1 MRISCRP
8 ALYRRQYLLSEKF
21 ERAIRFGRVHPGQ
34 LAHRDE
40 LRDGSVVEDLFD
52 APSHEIDRPQKPGAF
67 KPFRVGANE
76 GLARIRAISCGEP
89 FRVELG
95 LIDHRRARLEPR
107 LHLAISNVNDTA
119 RNDAIARRVLA
130 HLLEGVEVEH
140 DFALAADRR
149 EAEVEFRRALDGL
162 GRRRPPKDLRMG
174 LAYRPWQHAHTAKM
188 EILAIEVEALTG
200 PCAAQN
206 LECFERAAEP
216 LAAWNTEALK
226 LLRTVAQ
233 SESEPQASV

>member
-8 ALYRRQYLLSEKF
+8 ILYCRQYLLSEKF

-40 LRDGSVVEDLFD
+40 LRDRSVVEDLFD
-52 APSHEIDRPQKPGAF
+52 ALSHEIDRPQKPGAF

-76 GLARIRAISCGEP
+76 GLARIGTISCSEP
-89 FRVELG
+89 FRVKLG
-95 LIDHRRARLEPR
+95 LINHRRARLAPR
-107 LHLAISNVNDTA
+107 LLLAISNVNDTA

-130 HLLEGVEVEH
+130 HLLERVEVEH
-140 DFALAADRR
+140 DFAPAADRR

-174 LAYRPWQHAHTAKM
+174 LPLRLWTS
-188 EILAIEVEALTG
+188 
-200 PCAAQN
+200 AQ
-206 LECFERAAEP
+206 RA
-216 LAAWNTEALK
+216 
-226 LLRTVAQ
+226 
-233 SESEPQASV
+233 